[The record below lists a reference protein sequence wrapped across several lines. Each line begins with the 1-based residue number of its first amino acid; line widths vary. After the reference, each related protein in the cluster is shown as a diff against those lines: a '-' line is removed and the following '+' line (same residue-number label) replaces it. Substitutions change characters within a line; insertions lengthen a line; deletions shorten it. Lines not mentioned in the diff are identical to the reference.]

1 MRIQKEIENVE
12 RIENRQP
19 VEPITMEDAV
29 IQHKKAVDKYEEERK
44 EINKELGLDDDIE
57 EKGFT
62 GASKEP
68 KKVSTPELKKMK
80 LAESLFESL
89 NEGYFITDFN
99 KLKRILKKI
108 ADDPNSIVTDPDYT
122 TVDVINGKNCYCIYA
137 NGIEDYDIDFITHN
151 LEDDFS
157 TEVEVFDVEI
167 NSNNVDFNKLPD
179 AAKEDL
185 EEYGEEELNN
195 SYYKCIAL
203 KNNVNESLTEG
214 VEEINM
220 GELLELVDRYN
231 TSTPV
236 SGDRDTET
244 QHEQKIIADHF
255 NLSMEEAKQVMIDM
269 LGFEE
274 DMFPVEEES
283 LEEAQNYRQNQRRKR
298 NANLDRQEA
307 EARKRAEREKKLQS
321 EEDWYKVARDIEDQ
335 EGDFG
340 GYLDSKGYTPDEK
353 EFITK
358 YLDDIYN
365 DENEKAAHEREYQRN
380 KKIEAEKQAEEERK
394 RAEQEKEEKTKKN
407 LERIGKAANAPK
419 DIGNALK
426 KGLGNAGIH
435 IG

>member
-19 VEPITMEDAV
+19 VEPLTMEDAV

-44 EINKELGLDDDIE
+44 EINKELDLDDDIE

-80 LAESLFESL
+80 LSESLFESL

-108 ADDPNSIVTDPDYT
+108 ADSPDSIVVDPDYT
-122 TVDVINGKNCYCIYA
+122 TIDVINGKNCYCIYA
-137 NGIEDYDIDFITHN
+137 NGIEDHIIDYVAHK
-151 LEDDFS
+151 LEDDFY
-157 TEVEVFDVEI
+157 TDVEVFDVEI
-167 NSNNVDFNKLPD
+167 NSNNIDFSKLPD

-203 KNNVNESLTEG
+203 KNNVNESLNEG
-214 VEEINM
+214 YN
-220 GELLELVDRYN
+220 VDAHYLIKF
-231 TSTPV
+231 
-236 SGDRDTET
+236 DTE
-244 QHEQKIIADHF
+244 
-255 NLSMEEAKQVMIDM
+255 EEALAARDKLRERNFTCDIYPDSYNWWIEVFGDFDTGSVKAALNEDYNDELDRIRA
-269 LGFEE
+269 EE
-274 DMFPVEEES
+274 
-283 LEEAQNYRQNQRRKR
+283 RRKKQKAF
-298 NANLDRQEA
+298 NDLGKEH
-307 EARKRAEREKKLQS
+307 
-321 EEDWYKVARDIEDQ
+321 DW
-335 EGDFG
+335 
-340 GYLDSKGYTPDEK
+340 EK
-353 EFITK
+353 EF
-358 YLDDIYN
+358 
-365 DENEKAAHEREYQRN
+365 EKAKFEHEKAGGDPDDLDFTGWVKEMGYSDNEYNQIMQYIDN
-380 KKIEAEKQAEEERK
+380 QQKEKEYEDKLKADEKAKKDAEVAKEKAK
-394 RAEQEKEEKTKKN
+394 QEKEEKTKKN